1 MIKLITVGK
10 IKEKYLKEAIQ
21 EYEKRLTKYTKLK
34 IIEIPDYE
42 YNSKQEEAKEIMKY
56 INNDYIIVLDINGLE
71 MDSIEFSKYL
81 DKKMITYPNITF
93 IIGGSYGVDDSI
105 YKIANDRIS
114 FSKLT
119 FPHQLFRV
127 IFLEQ
132 LYRVYKILHNEAY
145 HK

>member
-132 LYRVYKILHNEAY
+132 LYRVYKILHNETY